1 MKKLEVTYSKNGKKI
16 SDSLC
21 VRDIKKLLKDVV
33 RIQISTRHESVE
45 IKDSI
50 ESFIKNYK
58 KYGVKNL
65 SKKYK
70 TSEPCIK
77 DKLLSLGITG

>member
-1 MKKLEVTYSKNGKKI
+1 MKKLEVSYNKNGKKV
-16 SDSLC
+16 SGMLS
-21 VRDIKKLLKDVV
+21 VQEVKKLLKDVV
-33 RIQISTRHESVE
+33 KIQISTRRESIE

-50 ESFIKNYK
+50 DSFIKNYK

-70 TSEPCIK
+70 TSEPIIK
-77 DKLLSLGITG
+77 DKLLSLGVSG